1 MPGLELGMA
10 ISVRVLH
17 SRSMVLSMQ
26 LLVLTQRTSMAFLEM
41 ENSKAIAAG
50 RLAEVCPDVNE
61 AVDERQVVEKVVFV
75 V

>member
-1 MPGLELGMA
+1 
-10 ISVRVLH
+10 
-17 SRSMVLSMQ
+17 
-26 LLVLTQRTSMAFLEM
+26 MAFLEM